1 MLWILYNYYTEES
14 IDEISKEN
22 ITNIEYYNVSKY
34 FCAKGPVGKQ
44 LNTLFDNCSD
54 IYYLYNSANEMR
66 YSVSMNDFPKDSLMN
81 SLLRY
86 KLTTKFKRTF
96 GNAYL
101 YSER

>member
-1 MLWILYNYYTEES
+1 
-14 IDEISKEN
+14 
-22 ITNIEYYNVSKY
+22 
-34 FCAKGPVGKQ
+34 
-44 LNTLFDNCSD
+44 
-54 IYYLYNSANEMR
+54 MR
-66 YSVSMNDFPKDSLMN
+66 YSVSMNVFPKDSLMN